1 MASRVPSV
9 HQRKLGPAP
18 IASFEDLSD
27 EVENGA
33 ASGGESSSV
42 GGRMPGIVEHQQHP
56 PPLAVAHH
64 MLKTPATPR
73 IDISRAS
80 SSSVQEEESGSRES
94 TPEKEL
100 LAGAA
105 PPEGCQLQLGYKE
118 DCTDLRSSTEE
129 LELRDPVHEQDLRR
143 EMKRS
148 RRRHRHELHDGTQSE
163 HGVSIKIQQSERE
176 RKDSNCS
183 EIILLNISGR
193 TSRLSSVGSQGSAVS
208 DRNLSVSAASSRS
221 PSPHKCLL
229 ETSFCGSASTL
240 DNAMIEPVKP
250 DTDDIAKI
258 LLLRE
263 ADSTRALIP
272 ENVRLPIV
280 AGNIKPDPLDAPR
293 RRQGREERKEIF
305 RREVEITKKVLKRV
319 NIDVPI
325 IKLPKEA
332 ENGAAEATETSLVTQ
347 KPPAPATLNLHER
360 RKRSPSTASTSSR
373 NQETP
378 KLQRHEKIRE
388 LEGSRTPSPS
398 SVSRKSS
405 FTSLFKGRT
414 EGNASV
420 QDSPTPGSSRR
431 PSLVMRLKDTA
442 ENLRSRSKSRE
453 RRPSSGCGDR
463 SPSAKRSESRGRLG
477 SGVFSSTLSLFKK
490 RERKKSDGGTRTP
503 DHLNGSNGHLDSLE
517 YQFRTPSRTSQNKED
532 VIFIS
537 LYGENDEFRYK
548 DEYPLPAEDETIK
561 PLEPES
567 PSKIFQDENDD
578 ISSPHQATCNI
589 VCTDVTIEHHRKSRL
604 SRDSIRMST
613 SSGDEVKTL
622 DGHARSSLIS
632 KSDSRDS
639 KILTEGKKEFAN
651 NFSREGTPPTEEHKE
666 DTKSQRMSTSSSK
679 ESMSKRSEASKPR
692 RKSRSSSITK
702 PTSEPPPPPSKVVEI
717 NGKAPKV
724 QSPPR
729 QVDEKPKQEEL
740 ILPAESLKKTP
751 SAASDLDKNSSGSE
765 RDAEIEFVKNK
776 GKGERKKEVAD
787 ELPDEQKGLCYEES
801 FEEDL
806 PYVPTTLPLE
816 KSAAVPILSV
826 KQRLQEVK
834 KTTPIERPR
843 STTPINPTL
852 LDEYVQHTQQANE
865 HQQRGDK
872 MRISLPREDS
882 FRLKSP
888 HRSSLT
894 GHNSFTEFAER
905 VSAGTRQPGFT
916 KSPSPPPLPPRAP
929 TTRLTTTTVL
939 PSTNVARQQNW
950 INFEEIPE
958 KRKAPKR
965 IQTIPRLDDD
975 RYATGHGSMGQYSY
989 VQPEEC
995 RCECHEE
1002 SRRANSLQR
1011 DGARHHHSSG
1021 SSSSMVCGNG
1031 RSRNSNACNGENCQQ
1046 QTANPSAVQT
1056 AERSNVISDDSSHDG
1071 SPSIEYPPGGYPRQ
1085 HHHRGSKPFEMDLDV
1100 SSNRSSIISQ
1110 DETED

>member
-129 LELRDPVHEQDLRR
+129 LELRDPVHQQDLRR

-272 ENVRLPIV
+272 ENVRLPMV

-388 LEGSRTPSPS
+388 FEGSRTPSPS

-517 YQFRTPSRTSQNKED
+517 YQFRT
-532 VIFIS
+532 
-537 LYGENDEFRYK
+537 
-548 DEYPLPAEDETIK
+548 
-561 PLEPES
+561 
-567 PSKIFQDENDD
+567 
-578 ISSPHQATCNI
+578 
-589 VCTDVTIEHHRKSRL
+589 
-604 SRDSIRMST
+604 
-613 SSGDEVKTL
+613 
-622 DGHARSSLIS
+622 
-632 KSDSRDS
+632 
-639 KILTEGKKEFAN
+639 
-651 NFSREGTPPTEEHKE
+651 GTPPTEEHKE

-692 RKSRSSSITK
+692 RKSRSGSIPK
-702 PTSEPPPPPSKVVEI
+702 PTTEPPPPPSKVVEI

-776 GKGERKKEVAD
+776 GKGERKKEVPD
-787 ELPDEQKGLCYEES
+787 EVPDEQKGLCYEES

-865 HQQRGDK
+865 HQQRGNK

-929 TTRLTTTTVL
+929 TTRLTTVL

-1046 QTANPSAVQT
+1046 QTANLSTAQS
-1056 AERSNVISDDSSHDG
+1056 AERSNVISGIGLIAFELSCPPLLKNYYEKNMFKHQRCRNYGTSDG
-1071 SPSIEYPPGGYPRQ
+1071 FRAGQ
-1085 HHHRGSKPFEMDLDV
+1085 L
-1100 SSNRSSIISQ
+1100 
-1110 DETED
+1110 